1 MKPITNATPAT
12 PTTSRDMR
20 ELGPRA
26 NQPIAPVFAAA
37 DPIMWSLTTDRR
49 GPNRR
54 AGNNG
59 NHPNVAHHYQLGD
72 NFERTVDERTRNRYR
87 TMVDHHGHL
96 VDHVLS
102 CGAAHVVEVIDGKF
116 SRDAHA
122 QSRIDKALALGWI
135 DVNAGCLIRQVAQG
149 LVRSNR
155 LRVDLKGQ
163 KMCPVDAKGMCKHVK
178 AEREAR
184 QARNAARMSA
194 IELANKSEEKKNAE
208 SNAALTM
215 QIAELVAQL
224 AAKELKK

>member
-26 NQPIAPVFAAA
+26 NQPIAPTFGVA
-37 DPIMWSLTTDRR
+37 DPILWMLTTDNQGRR
-49 GPNRR
+49 WR
-54 AGNNG
+54 GNNNG
-59 NHPNVAHHYQLGD
+59 RPNLAHVYQLGD

-102 CGAAHVVEVIDGKF
+102 CGAAHVVEVINGRF
-116 SRDAHA
+116 SRDLHA
-122 QSRIDKALALGWI
+122 QQRLDKAFALGWI
-135 DVNAGCLIRQVAQG
+135 DVNGGCLIRQVAQG
-149 LVRSNR
+149 LVRGNR

-163 KMCPVDAKGMCKHVK
+163 KMCPVDAKSCKHVT

-184 QARNAARMSA
+184 QARNAAKMAA